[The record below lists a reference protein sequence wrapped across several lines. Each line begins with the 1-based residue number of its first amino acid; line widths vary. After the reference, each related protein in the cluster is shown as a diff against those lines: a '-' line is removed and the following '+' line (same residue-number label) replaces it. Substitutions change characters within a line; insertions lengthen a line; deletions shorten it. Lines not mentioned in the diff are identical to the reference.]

1 MPRRPF
7 PQIQHTE
14 ADAAVVQGVQALARA
29 DVRTWQ
35 YCPCAFIK
43 GMNDIKLGGGSWGL
57 APEFQRAAEARQCV
71 YIRAGVPERK
81 PRKDMVWSCEG
92 EAKGAVETPGC

>member
-43 GMNDIKLGGGSWGL
+43 GMNDIKLGGGGHGVLLQSFRERLRPGNVCISGL
-57 APEFQRAAEARQCV
+57 ESLK
-71 YIRAGVPERK
+71 GNPERT
-81 PRKDMVWSCEG
+81 WC
-92 EAKGAVETPGC
+92 GAVKVKPKVQ